1 MNIEIEKSSR
11 YCIALQPICDAQFQ
25 HVADELLYRAHG
37 GASHA
42 EINDPM
48 LATARACGAAF
59 YEIGLPALVGS
70 RDLFLNVS
78 HEWILE
84 PDIMPLPPAQ
94 VVVEL
99 PHTISWSEAIKAN
112 IEGVRKLGYRFAVN
126 NQTLAQL
133 PQLIALVDIVKI
145 DTRDEQAFD
154 QLDWYREHSV
164 TLLGQ
169 FIESADQLSRCKS
182 LGFDFFQGYFYA
194 IPELIE
200 AANHN
205 RSGNRPAQLRLI
217 RELFSKEPDIDRLEG
232 FMAQDPHLC
241 SLLFR
246 RVNSSAERRVARVS
260 NIHQA
265 IMMMG
270 YEKIRALTATL
281 LLSDNQPVKELLVY
295 RSLVRAALAKRL
307 AGRTSKVD
315 PETAFTLGLFSLV
328 DKLEG
333 VSPQQMAMEAG
344 FSDELTDAL
353 VSRAGEL
360 GKVLK
365 VIEAFEQAQLD
376 GRSIKLVEA
385 VNRDYL
391 ASAAW
396 AEEIM
401 SLIK

>member
-1 MNIEIEKSSR
+1 MNTDTVKSSR
-11 YCIALQPICDAQFQ
+11 YCIALQPICDAQF
-25 HVADELLYRAHG
+25 HHIADELLYRAHG

-59 YEIGLPALVGS
+59 YEIGLSALVGS

-78 HEWILE
+78 HEWIVE

-99 PHTISWSEAIKAN
+99 PHTITWSDAIQNN

-126 NQTLAQL
+126 HQTLAQL
-133 PQLIALVDIVKI
+133 PQLISLVDIIKI
-145 DTRDEQAFD
+145 DSRDERAYEQVD
-154 QLDWYREHSV
+154 GYREHPV
-164 TLLGQ
+164 KLLGQ
-169 FIESADQLSRCKS
+169 FIESAEQLSRCQR
-182 LGFDFFQGYFYA
+182 LGFDLFQGYFYA

-200 AANHN
+200 AANQN

-307 AGRTSKVD
+307 ASRTSKVD
-315 PETAFTLGLFSLV
+315 PETSFTMGLFSLV

-333 VSPQQMAMEAG
+333 VSAEQIAMEAG
-344 FSDELTDAL
+344 FSDELTAAL
-353 VSRAGEL
+353 VSRTGEL
-360 GKVLK
+360 GKVLQ
-365 VIEAFEQAQLD
+365 VVEAFEQAQLD

-385 VNRDYL
+385 LNSDYL
-391 ASAAW
+391 SSAAW